1 MFHKY
6 KYIFLVLFLFKAN
19 TSLAQS
25 VSSNVIIISSPE
37 KTVAASAQS
46 GANTLQVINSYGL
59 GLASTINLSWLS
71 LALGLA
77 VASVWDGD
85 SGGNNST
92 STSTRGYCVDSFFP
106 YFSRQPCFL
115 CKMKPSCDSFYSQQD

>member
-1 MFHKY
+1 MCHKY
-6 KYIFLVLFLFKAN
+6 KYIFLLIFFFKAN
-19 TSLAQS
+19 TTLAQS
-25 VSSNVIIISSPE
+25 VSSNVTIISSPE

-85 SGGNNST
+85 SGGSNNST
-92 STSTRGYCVDSFFP
+92 STSTSN
-106 YFSRQPCFL
+106 
-115 CKMKPSCDSFYSQQD
+115 

>member
-1 MFHKY
+1 MNFKICVMFHKY
-6 KYIFLVLFLFKAN
+6 KYIFLILFLFKAN

-25 VSSNVIIISSPE
+25 VSSNVTIISSPE

-85 SGGNNST
+85 SGVNNST
-92 STSTRGYCVDSFFP
+92 STSTAN
-106 YFSRQPCFL
+106 
-115 CKMKPSCDSFYSQQD
+115 

>member
-1 MFHKY
+1 MCHKY

-25 VSSNVIIISSPE
+25 VSSNVTIISSPE

-59 GLASTINLSWLS
+59 GLASTINLSWVS
-71 LALGLA
+71 LVLGLA
-77 VASVWDGD
+77 VTSVWNGD
-85 SGGNNST
+85 SGGSNNST
-92 STSTRGYCVDSFFP
+92 SIPTSN
-106 YFSRQPCFL
+106 
-115 CKMKPSCDSFYSQQD
+115 

>member
-6 KYIFLVLFLFKAN
+6 KYIFLLLFLFKAN
-19 TSLAQS
+19 TLLAQS
-25 VSSNVIIISSPE
+25 VSSNVTIISSPE

-59 GLASTINLSWLS
+59 GLASTINLSWVS

-85 SGGNNST
+85 SGGINNST
-92 STSTRGYCVDSFFP
+92 ST
-106 YFSRQPCFL
+106 
-115 CKMKPSCDSFYSQQD
+115 

>member
-1 MFHKY
+1 MNFKICVMFHKY

-25 VSSNVIIISSPE
+25 VSSNVTIISSPE

-59 GLASTINLSWLS
+59 GLASTINLSWIS

-85 SGGNNST
+85 SGSNNST
-92 STSTRGYCVDSFFP
+92 STTTTN
-106 YFSRQPCFL
+106 
-115 CKMKPSCDSFYSQQD
+115 

>member
-1 MFHKY
+1 MGHKY
-6 KYIFLVLFLFKAN
+6 KFIFLVLFLFKSN

-25 VSSNVIIISSPE
+25 VSSNVTIISSPE

-59 GLASTINLSWLS
+59 GLASTINLSWVS
-71 LALGLA
+71 LVLGLA

-85 SGGNNST
+85 SGGDNST
-92 STSTRGYCVDSFFP
+92 STSTSN
-106 YFSRQPCFL
+106 
-115 CKMKPSCDSFYSQQD
+115 

>member
-1 MFHKY
+1 MCHKY
-6 KYIFLVLFLFKAN
+6 KYIFLVLFLFKAS

-25 VSSNVIIISSPE
+25 VSSNVTIISSPE

-85 SGGNNST
+85 SGGSNNSAST
-92 STSTRGYCVDSFFP
+92 STAN
-106 YFSRQPCFL
+106 
-115 CKMKPSCDSFYSQQD
+115 

>member
-6 KYIFLVLFLFKAN
+6 KYIFLILFLFKAN

-25 VSSNVIIISSPE
+25 VSSNVTIISSPE

-85 SGGNNST
+85 SGGNHST
-92 STSTRGYCVDSFFP
+92 STSTTN
-106 YFSRQPCFL
+106 
-115 CKMKPSCDSFYSQQD
+115 

>member
-1 MFHKY
+1 MIFKICVMFHKY
-6 KYIFLVLFLFKAN
+6 KYIFLILFLFKAN
-19 TSLAQS
+19 TTLAQS
-25 VSSNVIIISSPE
+25 VSSNVTIISSPE

-59 GLASTINLSWLS
+59 GLASTINLSWIS

-85 SGGNNST
+85 SGGNSST
-92 STSTRGYCVDSFFP
+92 STSTAN
-106 YFSRQPCFL
+106 
-115 CKMKPSCDSFYSQQD
+115 

>member
-1 MFHKY
+1 MCHKY

-25 VSSNVIIISSPE
+25 VSSNVTIISSPE

-46 GANTLQVINSYGL
+46 GANTLQVINSYSL
-59 GLASTINLSWLS
+59 GLASTINLSWVS

-77 VASVWDGD
+77 VVSVWDGD
-85 SGGNNST
+85 SGGSNNSASTTT
-92 STSTRGYCVDSFFP
+92 SN
-106 YFSRQPCFL
+106 
-115 CKMKPSCDSFYSQQD
+115 

>member
-1 MFHKY
+1 MCHKY
-6 KYIFLVLFLFKAN
+6 KYIFLLIFLFKVN
-19 TSLAQS
+19 TTLAQS
-25 VSSNVIIISSPE
+25 VSSNVTIISSPE

-59 GLASTINLSWLS
+59 GLASTINLSWIS

-85 SGGNNST
+85 SGGNKST
-92 STSTRGYCVDSFFP
+92 STSTTN
-106 YFSRQPCFL
+106 
-115 CKMKPSCDSFYSQQD
+115 

>member
-1 MFHKY
+1 MNFKICVMFHKY

-25 VSSNVIIISSPE
+25 VSSNVTIISSPE
-37 KTVAASAQS
+37 KTVVASAQS

-59 GLASTINLSWLS
+59 GLASTVNLSWIS

-77 VASVWDGD
+77 IASVWDED
-85 SGGNNST
+85 SGGSNNST
-92 STSTRGYCVDSFFP
+92 TTSTAN
-106 YFSRQPCFL
+106 
-115 CKMKPSCDSFYSQQD
+115 

>member
-1 MFHKY
+1 MCHKY

-25 VSSNVIIISSPE
+25 VSSNVTIISSPE
-37 KTVAASAQS
+37 KNVTASAQS
-46 GANTLQVINSYGL
+46 GAYTLQVINSYGL

-85 SGGNNST
+85 SGGSNNST
-92 STSTRGYCVDSFFP
+92 STSTTN
-106 YFSRQPCFL
+106 
-115 CKMKPSCDSFYSQQD
+115 

>member
-1 MFHKY
+1 MCHKY

-19 TSLAQS
+19 TLLAQS
-25 VSSNVIIISSPE
+25 VSSNVTIISSPE

-46 GANTLQVINSYGL
+46 GANTLQVINSFDL

-85 SGGNNST
+85 SSGSNNST
-92 STSTRGYCVDSFFP
+92 STSTTN
-106 YFSRQPCFL
+106 
-115 CKMKPSCDSFYSQQD
+115 

>member
-1 MFHKY
+1 MCHKY
-6 KYIFLVLFLFKAN
+6 KYIFLVLFLFKVN
-19 TSLAQS
+19 TTLAQS
-25 VSSNVIIISSPE
+25 VSSNVTIISSPE

-77 VASVWDGD
+77 VASVWGGDG
-85 SGGNNST
+85 GGSNNST
-92 STSTRGYCVDSFFP
+92 STSTTN
-106 YFSRQPCFL
+106 
-115 CKMKPSCDSFYSQQD
+115 

>member
-1 MFHKY
+1 MCHKY

-25 VSSNVIIISSPE
+25 VSSNVTIISSPE

-59 GLASTINLSWLS
+59 GLASTINLSWVS
-71 LALGLA
+71 LALGLT

-85 SGGNNST
+85 SGGGSNNST
-92 STSTRGYCVDSFFP
+92 SSSSTN
-106 YFSRQPCFL
+106 
-115 CKMKPSCDSFYSQQD
+115 

>member
-1 MFHKY
+1 MCHKY

-25 VSSNVIIISSPE
+25 VSSNVTIISSPE

-71 LALGLA
+71 LALGLTI
-77 VASVWDGD
+77 ASVWDGD
-85 SGGNNST
+85 SGGST
-92 STSTRGYCVDSFFP
+92 STSATN
-106 YFSRQPCFL
+106 
-115 CKMKPSCDSFYSQQD
+115 

>member
-6 KYIFLVLFLFKAN
+6 KYIFLILFLFKAN
-19 TSLAQS
+19 TTLAQS
-25 VSSNVIIISSPE
+25 VSSNVTIISSPE

-59 GLASTINLSWLS
+59 GLASTINLSWIS

-77 VASVWDGD
+77 VAYVWDGD

-92 STSTRGYCVDSFFP
+92 STSTAN
-106 YFSRQPCFL
+106 
-115 CKMKPSCDSFYSQQD
+115 

>member
-1 MFHKY
+1 MCHKY

-25 VSSNVIIISSPE
+25 VSSNVTIISSPG

-46 GANTLQVINSYGL
+46 GATTLQVINSYGL
-59 GLASTINLSWLS
+59 GLASTINLSWIS

-92 STSTRGYCVDSFFP
+92 STSTTN
-106 YFSRQPCFL
+106 
-115 CKMKPSCDSFYSQQD
+115 

>member
-1 MFHKY
+1 MCHKY
-6 KYIFLVLFLFKAN
+6 KYIFLVLFLFNAN

-25 VSSNVIIISSPE
+25 VSSNVTIISSPE

-59 GLASTINLSWLS
+59 GLASTINLSWVS
-71 LALGLA
+71 LVLGLA

-85 SGGNNST
+85 SGGT
-92 STSTRGYCVDSFFP
+92 STSTAN
-106 YFSRQPCFL
+106 
-115 CKMKPSCDSFYSQQD
+115 

>member
-6 KYIFLVLFLFKAN
+6 KYIFLILFLFKAN
-19 TSLAQS
+19 TTLAQS
-25 VSSNVIIISSPE
+25 VSSNVTIISSPE

-59 GLASTINLSWLS
+59 GLASTINLSWIS

-85 SGGNNST
+85 SGGKNST
-92 STSTRGYCVDSFFP
+92 ATSTTN
-106 YFSRQPCFL
+106 
-115 CKMKPSCDSFYSQQD
+115 